1 MKTKFKLKTLN
12 SGTLGKALTA
22 GVLACVLSCG
32 AVMPDMA
39 EAKTF
44 ITDSESLGVHF
55 GIGADLSKGIYEIP
69 GVSVNGKVDVIQLAN
84 RYHLFDAT
92 QSYNGDTNEIY
103 AYTDKSGNVR
113 YFASAIDS
121 MINPGDNVNYRYK
134 IYELTESEVNAAL
147 GSGANVSALIGN
159 GGTSYT
165 AGNGITISSD
175 NKVSV
180 KASNGIDVGSN
191 GVSVKAGTNVTVN
204 ANGVS
209 VTGNGSV
216 ADGNTGLINGD
227 KLYDEVRSSANG
239 NYVKTTQTTGVNLKA
254 LDTGLTNL
262 ENSLSDGSQDLK
274 AKTITTTGDGTI
286 GRNLTVN
293 GTTTLKDLIATGD
306 TSLKNTTVNGTLDV
320 KDTATFEKAVTMK
333 DNLTV
338 EGTTNLKDTNIDG
351 KLDVTGDGHIGGN
364 LTVDGTT
371 TLKDLLTAEANAVF
385 KKDVHIEQNLAVD
398 GKSDF
403 KDDMTVGNDDDGAT
417 LTVGKEGADNGKLV
431 VNGEGNVTNKF
442 TVGNGDADDNLTVN
456 GTTNLNGNT
465 TIGSE
470 DENADLLVNGNATVT
485 GDTNMNG
492 NADIGKD
499 LHVKGTSTLDG
510 DVTAGSNMTVK
521 GDTFME
527 GNADIGKDLH
537 VKGTSTLDGDVTAGS
552 NMTVKGD
559 TFMEGNADIG
569 KDLHVKGISQLDGN
583 TTIGTEDAP
592 ADLKVTGNAHIGK
605 NLVVE
610 GTADI
615 HDNTHLYKD
624 LQVDGKTNIGGDT
637 YIGNDDDGAVLTVGK
652 DGTENGKFVLNGTG
666 DIKGDTNIG
675 NDDDGAT
682 LTVGKEGADNGKFV
696 LNGDGNVTNTF
707 TVGNGDAGDNLTVN
721 GTTNLNGDT
730 TIGSKDANAD
740 LTVFGNSNVTGN
752 GHYGGNLK
760 VDGNANV
767 GGTLTADRVVTND
780 IQLPSGSL
788 NGRLDEMDTRMD
800 KVGAGAAALAGLHY
814 PGFVPGQ
821 KFVMAMG
828 VGNYHGKTASAIG
841 AQYRFNENVAMNVAG
856 TFGNGENMISGGLSF
871 AFGKSKLPRDRE
883 NEALKA
889 ENKMLLKR
897 LEKLEKWAKNFALIE
912 QKKAAFGDIPNNHWA
927 RNAVET
933 LKGNGY
939 VEGYPDGEFKGDKR
953 MSRYE
958 YAQML
963 YRALSKGASISE
975 EHLKE
980 YEPELRR
987 VQKDYE
993 AEETVREMEARREAQ
1008 AMASAQQGPKALEV
1022 QPAVQEEPV
1031 NAQPVQEA
1039 KAEAPAAP
1047 EAAPAIAKVPP
1058 MEEGMSRYDY
1068 ARQIFEV
1075 LKGGA
1080 AIDRSLAMEFEPEL
1094 KQIIREERA
1103 KGTLPQQ

>member
-1 MKTKFKLKTLN
+1 MNKIYKIVWSKAKNCYVVVSELAKNHTKGIKSEVFRKILVT
-12 SGTLGKALTA
+12 
-22 GVLACVLSCG
+22 GVLTCLFSFSVYNPVFAEVWMEDGKVYGFDTNIAKQIVDNSDTLPYGIRLNHMSYNIYVMVNGDGTVKPILSWWG
-32 AVMPDMA
+32 QQTTSGENTEEYSGSVDLS
-39 EAKTF
+39 
-44 ITDSESLGVHF
+44 DSELSQF
-55 GIGADLSKGIYEIP
+55 GINPSAFNRS
-69 GVSVNGKVDVIQLAN
+69 GVS
-84 RYHLFDAT
+84 Y
-92 QSYNGDTNEIY
+92 S
-103 AYTDKSGNVR
+103 
-113 YFASAIDS
+113 
-121 MINPGDNVNYRYK
+121 
-134 IYELTESEVNAAL
+134 
-147 GSGANVSALIGN
+147 
-159 GGTSYT
+159 
-165 AGNGITISSD
+165 AGNGINISSD

-485 GDTNMNG
+485 GDTNMN
-492 NADIGKD
+492 
-499 LHVKGTSTLDG
+499 
-510 DVTAGSNMTVK
+510 
-521 GDTFME
+521 

-1031 NAQPVQEA
+1031 NVQPVQEA

>member
-1 MKTKFKLKTLN
+1 MNKIYKLVWSKTKNMYVAVCEFAKSHT
-12 SGTLGKALTA
+12 KAPGSRAVNRTVVA

-32 AVMPDMA
+32 AVVSSFAQTPA
-39 EAKTF
+39 ERYSSWVYIGQWGTAVGLGSLPNGQLEKF
-44 ITDSESLGVHF
+44 HTDSQDPNLQITHIMS
-55 GIGADLSKGIYEIP
+55 SNMY
-69 GVSVNGKVDVIQLAN
+69 VSTVPI
-84 RYHLFDAT
+84 
-92 QSYNGDTNEIY
+92 
-103 AYTDKSGNVR
+103 
-113 YFASAIDS
+113 SAEGMFS
-121 MINPGDNVNYRYK
+121 
-134 IYELTESEVNAAL
+134 A
-147 GSGANVSALIGN
+147 GS
-159 GGTSYT
+159 
-165 AGNGITISSD
+165 GITIS
-175 NKVSV
+175 
-180 KASNGIDVGSN
+180 GSTI
-191 GVSVKAGTNVTVN
+191 SAKPGTNVTVN
-204 ANGVS
+204 SNGIS

-216 ADGNTGLINGD
+216 ASGDTGLIDGG
-227 KLYDEVRSSANG
+227 KLYAEVRPSDNG
-239 NYVKTTQTTGVNLKA
+239 NYVKTTNKTGENLKVLDTNLKA
-254 LDTGLTNL
+254 LDTGLINL
-262 ENSLSDGSQDLK
+262 KNSLSDGSQDLK
-274 AKTITTTGDGTI
+274 AKTITTTGDGKV
-286 GRNLTVN
+286 GGDFSVD
-293 GTTTLKDLIATGD
+293 GTTTLKDLIAIGD
-306 TSLKNTTVNGTLDV
+306 TSLQNTTVNGTLDV
-320 KDTATFEKAVTMK
+320 KNTATFEKAVTMK

-442 TVGNGDADDNLTVN
+442 TVGNGDDGDNLTVN

-465 TIGSE
+465 TVGSE
-470 DENADLLVNGNATVT
+470 DASADLAVYGNASVS
-485 GDTNMNG
+485 G
-492 NADIGKD
+492 NSEVGKD

-527 GNADIGKDLH
+527 GNADIGKNLH
-537 VKGTSTLDGDVTAGS
+537 VKGT
-552 NMTVKGD
+552 
-559 TFMEGNADIG
+559 
-569 KDLHVKGISQLDGN
+569 SQLDGN

-592 ADLKVTGNAHIGK
+592 ADLKVTGNANIGK

-637 YIGNDDDGAVLTVGK
+637 YIGNDDDGATVSVGK
-652 DGTENGKFVLNGTG
+652 EGLDNGKLVVNGESNITG
-666 DIKGDTNIG
+666 NTTIG
-675 NDDDGAT
+675 NDNDGAT
-682 LTVGKEGADNGKFV
+682 LTVGKEGLDNGKFV

-740 LTVFGNSNVTGN
+740 LTVFGNSNVSGN

-780 IQLPSGSL
+780 VQLPSGSL

-912 QKKAAFGDIPNNHWA
+912 QKKAAFSDIPNNHWA

-1008 AMASAQQGPKALEV
+1008 AMASAQQGSKAPEAQPVVQEEPKAPEV

-1047 EAAPAIAKVPP
+1047 EAAPAIANVPP

-1080 AIDRSLAMEFEPEL
+1080 AIDRSLAIEFEPEL

>member
-1 MKTKFKLKTLN
+1 MKKKFRLSLFMSKKVH
-12 SGTLGKALTA
+12 KALTA
-22 GVLACVLSCG
+22 GVLASVLSFNI
-32 AVMPDMA
+32 ASPVFA
-39 EAKTF
+39 EIRWGTHMGEYNHMEV
-44 ITDSESLGVHF
+44 IGYDDVTGYLYYGQGNTGDEGSLYLGVIN
-55 GIGADLSKGIYEIP
+55 G
-69 GVSVNGKVDVIQLAN
+69 GVSINGLSVNGRTITYTKTDGTTGTIT
-84 RYHLFDAT
+84 T
-92 QSYNGDTNEIY
+92 QDTDTTY
-103 AYTDKSGNVR
+103 
-113 YFASAIDS
+113 SA
-121 MINPGDNVNYRYK
+121 GY
-134 IYELTESEVNAAL
+134 
-147 GSGANVSALIGN
+147 
-159 GGTSYT
+159 
-165 AGNGITISSD
+165 
-175 NKVSV
+175 
-180 KASNGIDVGSN
+180 
-191 GVSVKAGTNVTVN
+191 GVSLSGTTFSAKAGTNVTVN
-204 ANGVS
+204 SNGIS
-209 VTGNGSV
+209 VTGNGTV
-216 ADGNTGLINGD
+216 ASGNTGLIDGG
-227 KLYDEVRSSANG
+227 KLYTEVRPSDNG
-239 NYVKTTQTTGVNLKA
+239 NYVKTTNKTGENLKVLDTNLKA
-254 LDTGLTNL
+254 LDTGLINL
-262 ENSLSDGSQDLK
+262 KNSLSDGSQDLK
-274 AKTITTTGDGTI
+274 AKTITTTGDGKV
-286 GRNLTVN
+286 GGDFSVD
-293 GTTTLKDLIATGD
+293 GTTTLKDLIAIGD
-306 TSLKNTTVNGTLDV
+306 TSLQNTTVNGTLDV
-320 KDTATFEKAVTMK
+320 KNTATFEKAVTMK

-442 TVGNGDADDNLTVN
+442 TVGNGDDGDNLTVN

-465 TIGSE
+465 TVGSE
-470 DENADLLVNGNATVT
+470 DASADLAVYGNASVS
-485 GDTNMNG
+485 G
-492 NADIGKD
+492 NSEVGKD

-527 GNADIGKDLH
+527 GNADIGKNLH
-537 VKGTSTLDGDVTAGS
+537 VKGT
-552 NMTVKGD
+552 
-559 TFMEGNADIG
+559 
-569 KDLHVKGISQLDGN
+569 SQLDGN

-592 ADLKVTGNAHIGK
+592 ADLKVTGNANIGK

-637 YIGNDDDGAVLTVGK
+637 YIGNDDDGA
-652 DGTENGKFVLNGTG
+652 
-666 DIKGDTNIG
+666 
-675 NDDDGAT
+675 T
-682 LTVGKEGADNGKFV
+682 LTVGKEGLDNGKFV

-740 LTVFGNSNVTGN
+740 LTVFGNSNVSGN

-780 IQLPSGSL
+780 VQLPSGSL

-912 QKKAAFGDIPNNHWA
+912 QKKAAFSDIPNNHWA

-1008 AMASAQQGPKALEV
+1008 AMASAQQGSKAPEAQPVVQEEPKAPEV

-1039 KAEAPAAP
+1039 KAEAPAVP
-1047 EAAPAIAKVPP
+1047 EAAPAIANVPP

>member
-1 MKTKFKLKTLN
+1 MNNKFKLKSLN

-22 GVLACVLSCG
+22 GVLACVVSFG
-32 AVMPDMA
+32 AVMPVYALDA
-39 EAKTF
+39 GYHNEFWGSAPIRYTATGLHVLVGGDPDNPYNDPPVYETLISAGHYYF
-44 ITDSESLGVHF
+44 YNVDNDDFSQGNHGQVYYVDLGTSF
-55 GIGADLSKGIYEIP
+55 
-69 GVSVNGKVDVIQLAN
+69 
-84 RYHLFDAT
+84 
-92 QSYNGDTNEIY
+92 
-103 AYTDKSGNVR
+103 
-113 YFASAIDS
+113 
-121 MINPGDNVNYRYK
+121 
-134 IYELTESEVNAAL
+134 
-147 GSGANVSALIGN
+147 
-159 GGTSYT
+159 GGTTYI
-165 AGNGITISSD
+165 AGDGIAIGSD
-175 NKVSV
+175 NK
-180 KASNGIDVGSN
+180 
-191 GVSVKAGTNVTVN
+191 VSVKAGTNVTVDG
-204 ANGVS
+204 NGVS

-216 ADGNTGLINGD
+216 ASGNTGLINGGTAYSE
-227 KLYDEVRSSANG
+227 LRPSANG
-239 NYVKTTQTTGVNLKA
+239 NYVKS
-254 LDTGLTNL
+254 
-262 ENSLSDGSQDLK
+262 E
-274 AKTITTTGDGTI
+274 
-286 GRNLTVN
+286 
-293 GTTTLKDLIATGD
+293 
-306 TSLKNTTVNGTLDV
+306 NTT
-320 KDTATFEKAVTMK
+320 A
-333 DNLTV
+333 
-338 EGTTNLKDTNIDG
+338 
-351 KLDVTGDGHIGGN
+351 GN
-364 LTVDGTT
+364 LTALDQAIGKVANDGAYIKSSET
-371 TLKDLLTAEANAVF
+371 KNVS
-385 KKDVHIEQNLAVD
+385 QNLIVLDDMLKQTRDDGLKFGANSGDDVTNKIGSKVSIIGGGNKADEEYATENLKTIIEKIDGNTQLKIAFDKNPEFSSIKTDGDANIGGALNVTENAHLNSDLQVD
-398 GKSDF
+398 GKTNIGGD
-403 KDDMTVGNDDDGAT
+403 TTIGNDDDGAT
-417 LTVGKEGADNGKLV
+417 LTVGKKGADNGKLV

-442 TVGNGDADDNLTVN
+442 TVGNGDDGDNLTVN

-465 TIGSE
+465 TVGQE
-470 DENADLLVNGNATVT
+470 GAEADLAVYGN
-485 GDTNMNG
+485 TNISKNV
-492 NADIGKD
+492 DIGEN
-499 LHVKGTSTLDG
+499 LHVKGTTTLDG
-510 DVTAGSNMTVK
+510 DATIGDNDTGAGLT
-521 GDTFME
+521 
-527 GNADIGKDLH
+527 IGKAGLDN
-537 VKGTSTLDGDVTAGS
+537 GT
-552 NMTVKGD
+552 
-559 TFMEGNADIG
+559 
-569 KDLHVKGISQLDGN
+569 
-583 TTIGTEDAP
+583 
-592 ADLKVTGNAHIGK
+592 
-605 NLVVE
+605 
-610 GTADI
+610 
-615 HDNTHLYKD
+615 
-624 LQVDGKTNIGGDT
+624 
-637 YIGNDDDGAVLTVGK
+637 LT
-652 DGTENGKFVLNGTG
+652 LNGTSN
-666 DIKGDTNIG
+666 ITGDTTIG

-730 TIGSKDANAD
+730 TIGSKDANAN
-740 LTVFGNSNVTGN
+740 LKVYGNSDVSGN

-760 VDGNANV
+760 VDGNADV

-841 AQYRFNENVAMNVAG
+841 AQYRFNENVAMNLAG

-912 QKKAAFGDIPNNHWA
+912 QKKAAFSDIPNNHWA

-975 EHLKE
+975 EQLKE
-980 YEPELRR
+980 YEPELHRI
-987 VQKDYE
+987 QKDYE
-993 AEETVREMEARREAQ
+993 AEENVREMEARREAQ
-1008 AMASAQQGPKALEV
+1008 AMASAQQGSKAPEAQPVVQEEPKAPEV

-1047 EAAPAIAKVPP
+1047 EAAPVIATVPP

-1094 KQIIREERA
+1094 RQIIQEERA

>member
-1 MKTKFKLKTLN
+1 ML
-12 SGTLGKALTA
+12 
-22 GVLACVLSCG
+22 
-32 AVMPDMA
+32 
-39 EAKTF
+39 
-44 ITDSESLGVHF
+44 
-55 GIGADLSKGIYEIP
+55 
-69 GVSVNGKVDVIQLAN
+69 
-84 RYHLFDAT
+84 
-92 QSYNGDTNEIY
+92 NGD
-103 AYTDKSGNVR
+103 
-113 YFASAIDS
+113 
-121 MINPGDNVNYRYK
+121 
-134 IYELTESEVNAAL
+134 
-147 GSGANVSALIGN
+147 
-159 GGTSYT
+159 
-165 AGNGITISSD
+165 
-175 NKVSV
+175 
-180 KASNGIDVGSN
+180 
-191 GVSVKAGTNVTVN
+191 
-204 ANGVS
+204 
-209 VTGNGSV
+209 
-216 ADGNTGLINGD
+216 
-227 KLYDEVRSSANG
+227 
-239 NYVKTTQTTGVNLKA
+239 
-254 LDTGLTNL
+254 
-262 ENSLSDGSQDLK
+262 
-274 AKTITTTGDGTI
+274 
-286 GRNLTVN
+286 
-293 GTTTLKDLIATGD
+293 
-306 TSLKNTTVNGTLDV
+306 
-320 KDTATFEKAVTMK
+320 
-333 DNLTV
+333 
-338 EGTTNLKDTNIDG
+338 
-351 KLDVTGDGHIGGN
+351 
-364 LTVDGTT
+364 
-371 TLKDLLTAEANAVF
+371 
-385 KKDVHIEQNLAVD
+385 
-398 GKSDF
+398 
-403 KDDMTVGNDDDGAT
+403 
-417 LTVGKEGADNGKLV
+417 
-431 VNGEGNVTNKF
+431 GNVTNTF
-442 TVGNGDADDNLTVN
+442 TVGNGDAGDNLTVK
-456 GTTNLNGNT
+456 GTTNLNG
-465 TIGSE
+465 
-470 DENADLLVNGNATVT
+470 
-485 GDTNMNG
+485 DTNISKNV
-492 NADIGKD
+492 DIGEN
-499 LHVKGTSTLDG
+499 LHVKGTT
-510 DVTAGSNMTVK
+510 T
-521 GDTFME
+521 
-527 GNADIGKDLH
+527 
-537 VKGTSTLDGDVTAGS
+537 
-552 NMTVKGD
+552 
-559 TFMEGNADIG
+559 
-569 KDLHVKGISQLDGN
+569 LDGN
-583 TTIGTEDAP
+583 TTIGDN
-592 ADLKVTGNAHIGK
+592 DTGAGLTIGK
-605 NLVVE
+605 AGLDN
-610 GTADI
+610 GTLTLNGTSNITGD
-615 HDNTHLYKD
+615 T
-624 LQVDGKTNIGGDT
+624 TIGG
-637 YIGNDDDGAVLTVGK
+637 DDDGAVLTVGK

-666 DIKGDTNIG
+666 DIKG
-675 NDDDGAT
+675 
-682 LTVGKEGADNGKFV
+682 GADNGKFV

-740 LTVFGNSNVTGN
+740 LTVFGNSNVSGN

-780 IQLPSGSL
+780 VQLPSGSL

-828 VGNYHGKTASAIG
+828 LGNYHGKTASAIG

-1008 AMASAQQGPKALEV
+1008 AMASAQQEPKAPEA
-1022 QPAVQEEPV
+1022 QPVVQEEPV
-1031 NAQPVQEA
+1031 NAQPVQEV
-1039 KAEAPAAP
+1039 KAEAPVAP
-1047 EAAPAIAKVPP
+1047 GAAPAIAKVPQ

-1080 AIDRSLAMEFEPEL
+1080 AIDRSLAVEFEPEL

>member
-1 MKTKFKLKTLN
+1 MNRIYKVVWSKLKNCYVVASELAKSHT
-12 SGTLGKALTA
+12 KASASRGINRALVV
-22 GVLACVLSCG
+22 GVLSCVLSCG
-32 AVMPDMA
+32 TIFPLHSYAAVVWTDDSV
-39 EAKTF
+39 
-44 ITDSESLGVHF
+44 ITGNGYGIYLGYDSALGVLYMNPNPYYYNQYDTDHVI
-55 GIGADLSKGIYEIP
+55 GIKINEGGTSSNSDPNAIYSL
-69 GVSVNGKVDVIQLAN
+69 SVNGRTI
-84 RYHLFDAT
+84 T
-92 QSYNGDTNEIY
+92 
-103 AYTDKSGNVR
+103 YTK
-113 YFASAIDS
+113 
-121 MINPGDNVNYRYK
+121 
-134 IYELTESEVNAAL
+134 
-147 GSGANVSALIGN
+147 GN
-159 GGTSYT
+159 GTTGTITTQDTDTTYS
-165 AGNGITISSD
+165 AGNG
-175 NKVSV
+175 VSLSGTTFS
-180 KASNGIDVGSN
+180 A
-191 GVSVKAGTNVTVN
+191 KAGTNVTVN
-204 ANGVS
+204 GNGIS
-209 VTGNGSV
+209 VTGNGTV
-216 ADGNTGLINGD
+216 ASGDTGLIDGG
-227 KLYDEVRSSANG
+227 KLYAEVRPSDNG
-239 NYVKTTQTTGVNLKA
+239 NYVSSNNTTAQNLKA
-254 LDTGLTNL
+254 LDNA
-262 ENSLSDGSQDLK
+262 LSDGNADLN
-274 AKTITTTGDGTI
+274 ANSITTKNYGTI
-286 GRNLTVN
+286 GGDLTVN
-293 GTTTLKDLIATGD
+293 GTTTLKDLIAT
-306 TSLKNTTVNGTLDV
+306 
-320 KDTATFEKAVTMK
+320 TAEFTDNVTMDK
-333 DNLTV
+333 NLEV
-338 EGTTNLKDTNIDG
+338 KGNEKVGGN
-351 KLDVTGDGHIGGN
+351 LDVTGDGHIGGN

-442 TVGNGDADDNLTVN
+442 TVGNGDDGDNLTVN

-465 TIGSE
+465 TVGSE

-492 NADIGKD
+492 NA
-499 LHVKGTSTLDG
+499 
-510 DVTAGSNMTVK
+510 
-521 GDTFME
+521 E
-527 GNADIGKDLH
+527 IGKDLH

-583 TTIGTEDAP
+583 TTIGTEEAP
-592 ADLKVTGNAHIGK
+592 ADLHVTGNTNIGK

-610 GTADI
+610 GTADV

-624 LQVDGKTNIGGDT
+624 LQVDGKSNIGGDT
-637 YIGNDDDGAVLTVGK
+637 FIGNDDDGAILTVGK

-740 LTVFGNSNVTGN
+740 LTVFGNSNVSGN

-780 IQLPSGSL
+780 VQLPSGSL

-912 QKKAAFGDIPNNHWA
+912 QKKAAFSDIPNNHWA

-993 AEETVREMEARREAQ
+993 AEETMREMEARREAQ
-1008 AMASAQQGPKALEV
+1008 AMASAQQGPKAPEV

-1031 NAQPVQEA
+1031 NAQPVQEV
-1039 KAEAPAAP
+1039 KAEAPAVP
-1047 EAAPAIAKVPP
+1047 EAAPTIAKVPP